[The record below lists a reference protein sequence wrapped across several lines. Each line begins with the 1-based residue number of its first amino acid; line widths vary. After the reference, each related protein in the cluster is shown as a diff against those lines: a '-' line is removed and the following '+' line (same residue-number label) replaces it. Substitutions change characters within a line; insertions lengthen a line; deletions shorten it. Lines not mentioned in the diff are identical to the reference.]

1 MERESLKRKEFNIR
15 AVQLVD
21 IFMLFKVTDKELE
34 GRLIRNLTKHADEKA
49 ITSKFVRPNS
59 TRYPLVA

>member
-21 IFMLFKVTDKELE
+21 IFSLFKVKDKEIW
-34 GRLIRNLTKHADEKA
+34 GRLIRSSKKHADNKV
-49 ITSKFVRPNS
+49 ITSTS
-59 TRYPLVA
+59 SGQILLVA